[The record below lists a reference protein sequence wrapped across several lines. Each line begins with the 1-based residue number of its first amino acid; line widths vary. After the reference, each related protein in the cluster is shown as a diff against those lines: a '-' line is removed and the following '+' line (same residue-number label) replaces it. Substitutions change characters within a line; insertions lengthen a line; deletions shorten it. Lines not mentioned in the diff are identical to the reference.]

1 MVGTRTV
8 TRVMV
13 RETRSE
19 MMVGFGGWSEQVCHT
34 VEGTDKRREGTQE
47 RQEITQTELM
57 RAEEMPRVMWWWYL
71 NMVIIRCAPNI
82 NKL

>member
-1 MVGTRTV
+1 M

-19 MMVGFGGWSEQVCHT
+19 MVVTFGGWSEQVCHT
-34 VEGTDKRREGTQE
+34 VEGTGRRREGTQE

-71 NMVIIRCAPNI
+71 NMIMIKCAPNT